1 MGKEIEMKHIELA
14 VIGGGAAG
22 LMAAITAARNGVEV
36 TIFEKNAKLGKKLL
50 ITGKGRC
57 NITNYCDV
65 KELISNTPTNGKFMT
80 NSFYQFD
87 SFQLVNF
94 LNELGLE
101 TKVERGN
108 RVFPESDS
116 AADVVNILKRQ
127 LPILDV
133 KKEYSSVKS
142 ITKDETGFVLDIGM
156 DEKILADKVIIATG
170 GKSYPGTGSTGD
182 GYKFCQQL
190 GHKIIQPTPGLC
202 PLEATS
208 FIFPKN
214 VKIDDE
220 LKVADLMGLSLR
232 NAGVTFLN
240 ENGKKIYD
248 DFGEMLFTHFGVS
261 GPVILSASSHLKQVK
276 DNILR
281 IDLKPALSI
290 EQLDARLQRDFT
302 EHSRKKFENV
312 LKNLLPRKLIPV
324 IITLSGIPADKH
336 VHQIT
341 RQERAN
347 LNHLLKNMDIKLDKF
362 RPIAEAIITR
372 GGVDVKEVNPKTME
386 SKLVSGLYIVG
397 ELLDV
402 DAYTGGFN
410 LQIAW
415 SSGYSAGMSV

>member
-1 MGKEIEMKHIELA
+1 MKHIEVA

-22 LMAAITAARNGVEV
+22 LMAAITAAKNGADV

-65 KELISNTPTNGKFMT
+65 KELISNTPTNGRFMT

-87 SFQLVNF
+87 SYQLVNF
-94 LNELGLE
+94 LNELGLK

-127 LPILDV
+127 LPVLDV
-133 KKEYSSVKS
+133 KKIYEAVKS
-142 ITKDETGFVLDIGM
+142 LTKDDSGFILDLGR

-182 GYKFCQQL
+182 GYRFCEEL

-208 FIFPKN
+208 FIFPEN
-214 VKIDDE
+214 VKVDDE
-220 LKVADLMGLSLR
+220 LKVSDLMGLSLR

-240 ENGKKIYD
+240 ENGEKIYN

-261 GPVILSASSHLKQVK
+261 GPVILSASSHLKSVK
-276 DNILR
+276 SNILR
-281 IDLKPALSI
+281 IDLKPALST

-324 IITLSGIPADKH
+324 VITLSGIPADKH

-341 RQERAN
+341 KQERAQ
-347 LNHLLKNMDIKLDKF
+347 LNHLLKNMEIRLDKF

-372 GGVDVKEVNPKTME
+372 GGVDVKEINPKTME
-386 SKLVSGLYIVG
+386 SKLIPGLYIVG

-415 SSGYSAGMSV
+415 SSGYSAGISV